1 LRLILRSARTM
12 RNRERPTQTTY
23 PEEERR
29 NPSQRSARL
38 SA

>member
-1 LRLILRSARTM
+1 MLAPGQLAGLS
-12 RNRERPTQTTY
+12 REDSWD